1 MSGSVHSMSVRRP
14 DPGDAGD
21 RGDRGGAGGGAGP
34 DVPRLPHTWRSQ
46 LGLVVAVAMG
56 VLLTAAAAG
65 LWIAFPAEIRAKFSW
80 PQTLT
85 LLAFLAVLLFGLY
98 RLGRMRLRA
107 DEAGLTI
114 VNLTRTHTL
123 VWAQVVRVN
132 LRRGDPWVQLDLDDG
147 TTVSVMAIQSA
158 DGDRARSAARE
169 LARLVAARTSTSRD
183 D

>member
-1 MSGSVHSMSVRRP
+1 MSVPRP

-21 RGDRGGAGGGAGP
+21 HSGDRDDRGGAGDRGGDGP
-34 DVPRLPHTWRSQ
+34 VVPPLPHTWRSQ
-46 LGLVVAVAMG
+46 LALVVAVAMG

-107 DEAGLTI
+107 DDAGVTI

-123 VWAQVVRVN
+123 EWAQVVRVN

-158 DGDRARSAARE
+158 DGDRARAAARQ
-169 LARLVAARTSTSRD
+169 LARLVVAHSSTSRD

>member
-1 MSGSVHSMSVRRP
+1 MSVRQP

-21 RGDRGGAGGGAGP
+21 HAGARGGGGDRGGAGP
-34 DVPRLPHTWRSQ
+34 EVPPLPHTWRSQ

-56 VLLTAAAAG
+56 ILLAAAAAG

-98 RLGRMRLRA
+98 RLGRMRARA
-107 DEAGLTI
+107 DETGLTI

-123 VWAQVVRVN
+123 EWAQVVRVN

-158 DGDRARSAARE
+158 DGDRARSAARQ
-169 LARLVAARTSTSRD
+169 LARLVVAHSGTSRD

>member
-1 MSGSVHSMSVRRP
+1 MSVRQP

-21 RGDRGGAGGGAGP
+21 RGAAGDRGGAGP
-34 DVPRLPHTWRSQ
+34 DVPPLPHTWRSQ
-46 LGLVVAVAMG
+46 LGLMVAVAMG
-56 VLLTAAAAG
+56 ILLVAAAAG
-65 LWIAFPAEIRAKFSW
+65 LWIAFRARSARSSSW

-98 RLGRMRLRA
+98 RLGRMRVRA
-107 DEAGLTI
+107 DETGLTI

-123 VWAQVVRVN
+123 EWAQVVRVN

-147 TTVSVMAIQSA
+147 TTVAVMAIQSA
-158 DGDRARSAARE
+158 DGDRARAAARE
-169 LARLVAARTSTSRD
+169 LARLVVARTGTSRD